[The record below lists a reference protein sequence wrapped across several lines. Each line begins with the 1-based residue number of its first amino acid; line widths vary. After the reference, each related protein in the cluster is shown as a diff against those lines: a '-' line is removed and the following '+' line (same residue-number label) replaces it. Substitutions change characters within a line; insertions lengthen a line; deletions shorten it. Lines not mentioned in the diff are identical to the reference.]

1 MLMGGW
7 LIVAIGDFVAV
18 AQMAYGIYT
27 KLIRPA
33 INAPKEYKELV
44 NDLGTLYAVL
54 RLSHDDFGAELEKA
68 DIQKRDTL
76 KGIIEDIY
84 RVLGDL
90 KKLQEKIHPQKTTKS
105 FKTLWKGFAW
115 AAERPTLVEL
125 RTKINE
131 KIIIL
136 HYYRTGI
143 GFSTV
148 ITRCQRIEDL
158 LKDMLPNQTDQP
170 QKANTAGQSPVS
182 QDVKSLTHPTPPPT
196 PTGEDGSQP
205 NVTSTTDNTL
215 ENILEERRKVVAT
228 ILKALNH
235 NRPLCFLGRIAKVPP
250 VPFNKHPELPSLF
263 QESVEQ
269 YDEIV
274 SHFQWKSPH
283 CPRFWL
289 RKAAWWILKSRK
301 IRSLYQDGSSADQAW
316 LKTWLPQAH
325 LDLWKAS
332 WLVYGIVIKNKEVPV
347 SEDRM
352 LLEDLLKDIK
362 KDFAFLHSLSDAERQ
377 LYDFSSD
384 LTAQV
389 TYNYSLQEG
398 LAEFELNYG
407 DPMDVD
413 PTLRADR
420 WYTLRNYGTP
430 GIQERV
436 LFRTFVRATISSEC
450 STDDDYDDPWYMLV
464 LWMMEGEVTEDDL
477 QPAFDGDE
485 NSLWRNISFPGYP
498 VKIRFLNQKDR
509 KKLWEV
515 RKLYF
520 QNVWDSQRLRDG
532 EEEIFRSTVQVKDHH
547 YQHLDS
553 LTNPQLPITCE
564 LRIYE
569 TAGDQGWNSTRRA
582 LLAGTGNTSDRTG
595 LKLWCISYFMP
606 LSRVRLMVDGRYM
619 TIRWSDCWYR
629 EATKPEKKSIEKKEA
644 GSENFPP
651 RELYR
656 YNPSKPNIRLDITLE
671 TPEEAQN
678 LRSTI
683 LGLSFKL
690 KERRLRYGDLHCQ
703 PTPSITGDEKTITSQ
718 ATSSTADIPERRIYF
733 LHGRTPE
740 GEVKASLYHGLFL
753 VRKQK
758 SWEYADLHLLPRI
771 IDVSSR
777 VEETD
782 GTLSLIFYNMR
793 LIDYIPNEAADAS
806 ERDQPR
812 CKERRREDEL
822 VVGFP
827 DVLAAKD
834 ILEYICES
842 RDQAWELQSWSICEI
857 QYQLPSLKR
866 WIVGDSCKEN
876 EAEVSVWK
884 EHLAST
890 HSSSTDVA
898 GPHQANYQMV
908 IRWNN
913 SSMETKWFTGSVS
926 AVGFWAPP
934 ENVISGSFLDTGS
947 MRAFHQSGTPRVKS
961 LLLKPKHAIYASRLS
976 RESRLRIGAWTLTPQ
991 DHVHLPPVRTGID
1004 TAPTYRS
1011 R

>member
-1 MLMGGW
+1 MLIPFGF
-7 LIVAIGDFVAV
+7 AIGDFIAV

-90 KKLQEKIHPQKTTKS
+90 KKLQEKIHPRKTTKG

-115 AAERPTLVEL
+115 AAERPKLVEL

-136 HYYRTGI
+136 HYYRTGV

-158 LKDMLPNQTDQP
+158 VKDMLSNHTDQP
-170 QKANTAGQSPVS
+170 QNANTTGQSPVS
-182 QDVKSLTHPTPPPT
+182 QEVKSATHPTPPPT
-196 PTGEDGSQP
+196 PTSEDGNQP
-205 NVTSTTDNTL
+205 NVTPTTDNTL
-215 ENILEERRKVVAT
+215 EYILEERRKVAAT
-228 ILKALNH
+228 ILKALDH
-235 NRPLCFLGRIAKVPP
+235 NRPLCFLGRIARVPP
-250 VPFNKHPELPSLF
+250 VPFNTYSELPSLF
-263 QESVEQ
+263 KESVEE

-301 IRSLYQDGSSADQAW
+301 IKSLYQDGSSTDQT
-316 LKTWLPQAH
+316 LLQTWLPQAH

-332 WLVYGIVIKNKEVPV
+332 WLVYEIVIKNREVPV

-352 LLEDLLKDIK
+352 LLGDLLKEIK
-362 KDFAFLHSLSDAERQ
+362 RDFALLHGLSDAERQ

-384 LTAQV
+384 LIARV
-389 TYNYSLQEG
+389 AYNYSLQED

-413 PTLRADR
+413 PSLRADR
-420 WYTLRNYGTP
+420 WYTVRNYGTP

-436 LFRTFVRATISSEC
+436 LFRTFVRATISSEN
-450 STDDDYDDPWYMLV
+450 SIDDDYDDPWYMLV
-464 LWMMEGEVTEDDL
+464 LWMMEGEGEPQIALCNHNSCMNLIQNFTEDDL

-498 VKIRFLNQKDR
+498 VKIRFLNQNDR

-515 RKLYF
+515 RKLCF

-532 EEEIFRSTVQVKDHH
+532 EEEIFRSIVQVKDHH

-553 LTNPQLPITCE
+553 LTTPQLPITCE

-569 TAGDQGWNSTRRA
+569 TAGDQGWNSTRRV

-606 LSRVRLMVDGRYM
+606 FSRVRLIVEGRYM
-619 TIRWSDCWYR
+619 TIRWSDCWYQ
-629 EATKPEKKSIEKKEA
+629 EITKPEKKSIERKKT

-651 RELYR
+651 RVLFR
-656 YNPSKPNIRLDITLE
+656 YNPEKPNIRLDITLE
-671 TPEEAQN
+671 TPDEAQN
-678 LRSTI
+678 LRSI
-683 LGLSFKL
+683 IFGLSFKL
-690 KERRLRYGDLHCQ
+690 KERRLCYGNIHCQ
-703 PTPSITGDEKTITSQ
+703 PTPSISGDEKTITSQ
-718 ATSSTADIPERRIYF
+718 LSTSSTADIPERRIYF
-733 LHGRTPE
+733 LHGKTPE
-740 GEVKASLYHGLFL
+740 GEVKPSLYHGLFL
-753 VRKQK
+753 VRKHK
-758 SWEYADLHLLPRI
+758 SWEYADLHLLPRM

-782 GTLSLIFYNMR
+782 GTFSLIFYNLR
-793 LIDYIPNEAADAS
+793 YIDYIPKEAVDAS
-806 ERDQPR
+806 ERDQPC
-812 CKERRREDEL
+812 CKETRREGEL
-822 VVGFP
+822 VIGFP
-827 DVLAAKD
+827 NVLAAKD
-834 ILEYICES
+834 LLEYICES
-842 RDQAWELQSWSICEI
+842 RDQAWELQLLSICEI

-866 WIVGDSCKEN
+866 WIVGDSGKEN

-884 EHLAST
+884 EHLP
-890 HSSSTDVA
+890 SSSTGVA
-898 GPHQANYQMV
+898 GPHHVNYHVV

-913 SSMETKWFTGSVS
+913 SSMETKWFTGSVTS
-926 AVGFWAPP
+926 MAFWTTP
-934 ENVISGSFLDTGS
+934 ESVISGSFLDTGS
-947 MRAFHQSGTPRVKS
+947 MSACHQSGTPRVKG
-961 LLLKPKHAIYASRLS
+961 LQLKPKHAIYSDHAHLS
-976 RESRLRIGAWTLTPQ
+976 PIPIGINP
-991 DHVHLPPVRTGID
+991 
-1004 TAPTYRS
+1004 APTFRG
-1011 R
+1011 